1 MFTIVIGKSFIK
13 MTIKLINSQIPN
25 AILSLDSTSFR
36 TLLAT
41 TELSSKDNFEDLE
54 LPYE

>member
-13 MTIKLINSQIPN
+13 VTIKLINSQIPN